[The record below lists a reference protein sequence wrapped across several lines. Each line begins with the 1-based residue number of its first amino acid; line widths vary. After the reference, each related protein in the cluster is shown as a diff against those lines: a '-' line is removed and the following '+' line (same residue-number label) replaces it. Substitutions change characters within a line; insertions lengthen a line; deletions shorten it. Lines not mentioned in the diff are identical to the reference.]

1 MTNEELILKKL
12 DELAAEVKE
21 VRTEIKDVGTES
33 ASEFKKVRADSS
45 EMKVNQVKL
54 EGDLGALESKMGGKL
69 GTLATKF
76 EAYIADVRER
86 KTDTNE
92 RWKIAG
98 IITSGCLALVSLFLS
113 ILNRR

>member
-21 VRTEIKDVGTES
+21 VRTEIKDV
-33 ASEFKKVRADSS
+33 RADNS

-69 GTLATKF
+69 DTLATKF

-92 RWKIAG
+92 RWEIAG